1 MLFASGELSV
11 RSLESGDEAVLVRW
25 LSDPRLLRWYEGRD
39 RPHDLQKVRTHY
51 FLDAEERVQRCLVF
65 WQERPVGFLQV
76 YPISDGERMV
86 YGYPEGITAYGMD
99 QFIGEPDLW
108 GCGIG
113 TVLVA
118 SVVGWLTQTHGAEL
132 VVVDPRVENK
142 RAIHVYERC
151 GFRPIKVLP
160 ARELH
165 EGAWHDCWLME
176 YRPTLMDAI
185 NPVAVREVLE
195 VTAGVRDAIEVLDPP
210 EDVREVL
217 ETAHQVQVVT
227 TGASRFQDV
236 DVDRVDVPERVARDV
251 GELVEV
257 DVSAC
262 AKGIGTPLD
271 SLYVKVTD
279 GIAEIVMNRPDKRNA
294 MTLSMWRR
302 LVEACAFVQQ
312 SPGVYMAIVRGVD
325 GRAFCAGGDIAEF
338 AVERANSLANRTYNA
353 VVRQAVESL
362 REIHKPTIAMISGAC
377 IGGGMEIAIACD
389 LRFADEDAT
398 FGIPP
403 ARLGFVYDVIE
414 TKRLLDLVGPSRAK
428 DILFSARRLTAVEAL
443 RFGLVTRVVRSQDL
457 REYTLDYA
465 RLLSRRAQNSIRG
478 SKAVIDALCAGT
490 DVEDARL
497 AQIVAESLDS
507 VQYAEGIRA
516 FRERRE
522 PRFSEW

>member
-11 RSLESGDEAVLVRW
+11 RPLEPDDAALLVRW

-51 FLDAEERVQRCLVF
+51 FPEAEERVQRCLVC
-65 WQERPVGFLQV
+65 WQEQPVGFVQV

-86 YGYPEGITAYGMD
+86 YGYPEGTTAYGMD

-113 TVLVA
+113 TLLVQSVL
-118 SVVGWLTQTHGAEL
+118 GWLTETRCAEI

-151 GFRPIKVLP
+151 GFRLIKVLQ

-165 EGAWHDCWLME
+165 EGVWHDCWLME
-176 YRPTLMDAI
+176 YRPTLMVGMDQVDLVDIRDRFPVDAEGLGEADI
-185 NPVAVREVLE
+185 SSR
-195 VTAGVRDAIEVLDPP
+195 GDDD
-210 EDVREVL
+210 EDVQVAYEEVVL
-217 ETAHQVQVVT
+217 NSTRAFPARATLGNAH
-227 TGASRFQDV
+227 GM
-236 DVDRVDVPERVARDV
+236 
-251 GELVEV
+251 
-257 DVSAC
+257 
-262 AKGIGTPLD
+262 GTSLD
-271 SLYVKVTD
+271 SLYVKVAE
-279 GIAEIVMNRPDKRNA
+279 GIAEIVLNRPEKRNA

-302 LVEACAFVQQ
+302 LVEACAFVQD
-312 SPGVYMAIVRGVD
+312 SPGVYIVIVRGVD
-325 GRAFCAGGDIAEF
+325 GRAFCAGGDIEEF
-338 AVERANSLANRTYNA
+338 ATERANSMANRTYNA

-362 REIHKPTIAMISGAC
+362 RGIHKPTIAMISGAC
-377 IGGGMEIAIACD
+377 VGGGMEMAIACD

-398 FGIPP
+398 FAIPP

-414 TKRLLDLVGPSRAK
+414 TRRLLDLVGPSRAK

-443 RFGLVTRVVRSQDL
+443 RFGLVTRVVRSLDL

-465 RLLSRRAQNSIRG
+465 RLLGCRAQNSIRG
-478 SKAVIDALCAGT
+478 AKALIDALCEGA
-490 DVEDARL
+490 DVDETGL
-497 AQIVAESLDS
+497 VQIVEESLDS
-507 VQYAEGIRA
+507 LQYAEGIRA

-522 PRFSEW
+522 PRFSEL